1 MLMSEF
7 RTLSLA
13 ALFVFAAAGCTVGP
27 DYRRPTEP
35 VGSEAPLVST
45 DPQALD
51 ASTEPPPEW
60 WRLYND
66 PTLDRFLEEAFRANY
81 DLKSAEANLSAARA
95 LQDASQAGLYP
106 TTDARVGGIRG
117 RNATTDQIL
126 EITGHQPK
134 TTWSFNAI
142 FDVAYEV
149 DLFGRVRRSI
159 EASKADT
166 AAAAAAR
173 DAVKITVAAET
184 ARAYGQVCA
193 FGQQIAVTQH
203 SIEVVQ
209 READITHRRMQAGA
223 GSEFEYVRASGL
235 VAQVQATLP
244 PLEGQR
250 RSALY
255 QLAALLGRT
264 PTQAPVEVLSCEAPP
279 QLQSLLPVGDGASLL
294 RRRPDVRQADQ
305 IAAGATARIGV
316 ATADLYP
323 RVSLLGFAGGVG
335 AHLSDITAEQGLT
348 WGIGPS
354 ITWTFPNMAVPR
366 ARIRQADA
374 RADAAVANFDQTVL
388 QALKETEQSLTT
400 YSADLKQRA
409 SLNDAQALAHR
420 TFQLAKGQLSEGSI
434 SSLDL
439 LTSEQTLVASDAA
452 IAASN
457 AKILQDQIQVFKALG
472 GGW

>member
-1 MLMSEF
+1 MLMSEL

-13 ALFVFAAAGCTVGP
+13 ALLSFAVGGCTVGP
-27 DYRRPTEP
+27 DYHPPVKP
-35 VGSEAPLVST
+35 VGADAALVST
-45 DPQALD
+45 DPKVLD
-51 ASTEPPPEW
+51 ASAEPPSEW

-66 PTLDRFLEEAFRANY
+66 STLDRLLDEAFRANY

-95 LQDASQAGLYP
+95 LQDASYAGLYP
-106 TTDARVGGIRG
+106 TTDERVGGIRG

-126 EITGHQPK
+126 EITGHPPK
-134 TTWSFNAI
+134 TTWSYNAI

-159 EASKADT
+159 EASRADT

-209 READITHRRMQAGA
+209 READITQKRMQAGG
-223 GSEFEYVRASGL
+223 GSEFEYVRAANL

-264 PTQAPVEVLSCEAPP
+264 PAQAPTDVLPCNSPP
-279 QLQSLLPVGDGASLL
+279 QLQALLPVGDGASLL
-294 RRRPDVRQADQ
+294 RRRPDVRQADR
-305 IAAGATARIGV
+305 IVAGATARVGV

-335 AHLSDITAEQGLT
+335 GHLSDITAERGLT

-374 RADAAVANFDQTVL
+374 RADAAVANFDETVL
-388 QALKETEQSLTT
+388 QALKETEQSLTN

-409 SLNDAQALAHR
+409 SLNDAQSLAHR
-420 TFQLAKGQLSEGSI
+420 AFQLAKGQLSEGSI

-439 LTSEQTLVASDAA
+439 LTSEQTLVVSDAA

-457 AKILQDQIQVFKALG
+457 ARILQDQILVFKALG